1 MHSNLILFAKNFHGC
16 RVELGAKF
24 AEISSRSE
32 ALNLL
37 LTHVCTKL
45 AAVYHGGFI
54 YLYICTLAYVLY
66 CFAGASLLSFYC
78 MYAIVCVLWAVEESE
93 IS

>member
-1 MHSNLILFAKNFHGC
+1 MILFAKNFHGC
-16 RVELGAKF
+16 GVELGAKF

-54 YLYICTLAYVLY
+54 FIYICTLAYVPY
-66 CFAGASLLSFYC
+66 CFAGASLLSITTVCMQKCVYC
-78 MYAIVCVLWAVEESE
+78 GRVCK